1 MGKFFKLKIE
11 GGDLRSSVNNFLKGL
26 LEKGAVKSILA
37 PRASANG
44 SSIIQALVSA
54 PSEVESIDILAP
66 VMPVN
71 TAALLSDVTRLARPA
86 SAGNGDGTEPVP
98 VAAVLRPCEWR
109 AVVELSKL
117 KQINL
122 NGTLMI
128 TADCYGA
135 IPVKT
140 YSSKRTEGVESKD
153 VFESVR
159 SGAAESEVRSA
170 CVVCEYPTAENS
182 DVNIYF
188 MGSDL
193 SRELILEAN
202 TEVGEKVLTDMGLES
217 AGAPGNREEALKQ
230 VVEKRLQGKM
240 KMAQHVSAE
249 VAGIDNLLSLL
260 ATCVNCHNCMR
271 ACPICYCKECF
282 FDSAVF
288 DAEPQKYLNRAH
300 KKGALRMPSDTL
312 LFHLGRLNHMSSSCV
327 ACGCCEEA
335 CPNGVELLKVFKIVG
350 EEVQKVFEYVPGRSF
365 EEELPLST
373 FREDELEPR

>member
-1 MGKFFKLKIE
+1 MSKFFKVKIE
-11 GGDLRSSVNNFLKGL
+11 NGDLRGGINSLLKGL
-26 LEKGAVKSILA
+26 LEKGTVKSILA

-44 SSIIQALVSA
+44 TSVLQALISS

-66 VMPVN
+66 AMPVN
-71 TAALLSDVTRLARPA
+71 AAALLSDVTRLARPA
-86 SAGNGDGTEPVP
+86 EGGNGDGTEPVP
-98 VAAVLRPCEWR
+98 IAAVLRPCEWR
-109 AVVELSKL
+109 AAVELSKL
-117 KQINL
+117 KQVNL
-122 NGTLMI
+122 KGTLII
-128 TADCYGA
+128 TVDCYGA

-140 YSSKRTEGVESKD
+140 YSSKRKEGKESREM
-153 VFESVR
+153 FESVR
-159 SGAAESEVRSA
+159 TGGADSELRAA
-170 CVVCEYPTAENS
+170 CVVCEYPAVDNS
-182 DVNIYF
+182 DINIDF
-188 MGSDL
+188 LGSDL
-193 SRELILEAN
+193 SQELILEAN
-202 TEVGEKVLTDMGLES
+202 TETGEMALTELGLEPAES
-217 AGAPGNREEALKQ
+217 PRNREEALKQ
-230 VVEKRLQGKM
+230 LVEKRLQGKM
-240 KMAQHVSAE
+240 KMAQHVAGE

-288 DAEPQKYLNRAH
+288 EAEPQKYLNRAR

-312 LFHLGRLNHMSSSCV
+312 LFHLGRLNHMASSCV

-350 EEVQKVFEYVPGRSF
+350 DEVQKVFEYVPGRSF